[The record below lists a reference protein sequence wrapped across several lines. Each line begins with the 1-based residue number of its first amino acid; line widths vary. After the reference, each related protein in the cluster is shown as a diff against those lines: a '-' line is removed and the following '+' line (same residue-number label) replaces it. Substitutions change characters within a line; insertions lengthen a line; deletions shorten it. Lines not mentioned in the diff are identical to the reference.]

1 MILDD
6 VRCGFRLNLGGSWEL
21 VGVRPDLTAFSKA
34 IANGYALAAVTGK
47 DRFRDAATRIF
58 TTGSFW
64 FQAIPMA
71 AALATLRKLH
81 AIDGVAR
88 MCARGVRLREGL
100 QSPGGSPRHQDPP
113 DGPPQMPLVLF
124 EDDPEVTKGKFFCVE
139 ALKNAVLSA
148 SRPHHVPLLRPY
160 RCRDR
165 PGAGSNRRGLRRRG
179 GEIRVSATAAAKLA
193 EPAPVA
199 SPSLSDVIYRQLCER
214 LMRGQLKPDQ
224 RLKIRDLALALGVSE
239 TPVREAI
246 FQLVRDGAVEL
257 KPRHYLRVR
266 RLSLAQ
272 YMELREMRLLLEPLA
287 AERALPA
294 MDRAAIAEL
303 ARSHRRLVAAERA
316 RDFDTAVQANFDF
329 HFGI

>member
-1 MILDD
+1 
-6 VRCGFRLNLGGSWEL
+6 VSG
-21 VGVRPDLTAFSKA
+21 
-34 IANGYALAAVTGK
+34 
-47 DRFRDAATRIF
+47 AAT
-58 TTGSFW
+58 
-64 FQAIPMA
+64 
-71 AALATLRKLH
+71 
-81 AIDGVAR
+81 
-88 MCARGVRLREGL
+88 
-100 QSPGGSPRHQDPP
+100 
-113 DGPPQMPLVLF
+113 
-124 EDDPEVTKGKFFCVE
+124 
-139 ALKNAVLSA
+139 
-148 SRPHHVPLLRPY
+148 
-160 RCRDR
+160 
-165 PGAGSNRRGLRRRG
+165 
-179 GEIRVSATAAAKLA
+179 AKLA
-193 EPAPVA
+193 ELAPVA

-224 RLKIRDLALALGVSE
+224 RLKIRDLAQALGVSE

-329 HFGI
+329 HFGIYRRADMPRLIQTLESLWVQVGPLLNLLYPFAFPTYAGPHQHELILAALRRRDPAALCEAVRQDMIEGGRLFIRHLEKMEAGGEAGESAPIPNSATPQD

>member
-1 MILDD
+1 
-6 VRCGFRLNLGGSWEL
+6 
-21 VGVRPDLTAFSKA
+21 
-34 IANGYALAAVTGK
+34 
-47 DRFRDAATRIF
+47 
-58 TTGSFW
+58 
-64 FQAIPMA
+64 
-71 AALATLRKLH
+71 
-81 AIDGVAR
+81 
-88 MCARGVRLREGL
+88 
-100 QSPGGSPRHQDPP
+100 
-113 DGPPQMPLVLF
+113 
-124 EDDPEVTKGKFFCVE
+124 
-139 ALKNAVLSA
+139 
-148 SRPHHVPLLRPY
+148 
-160 RCRDR
+160 
-165 PGAGSNRRGLRRRG
+165 
-179 GEIRVSATAAAKLA
+179 VSATAAAKLA
-193 EPAPVA
+193 ELAPVA

-303 ARSHRRLVAAERA
+303 ARSHRRLIAAERA

-329 HFGI
+329 HFGIYRRADMPRLIQTLESLWIQVGPLLNLLYPFAHPTYAGPHQHELILGALRRGDSAALCEAVRQDMIEGGRLFIRHLEKMEAGAEAGESPSAPDND